1 MDHINSFSSFLMI
14 DQKQKLVFNESIQG
28 EENNNIAVNLIFIH
42 FINLFPKQGH
52 I

>member
-1 MDHINSFSSFLMI
+1 MNPY
-14 DQKQKLVFNESIQG
+14 KG
-28 EENNNIAVNLIFIH
+28 EENNNVAVNLIFIH